1 MDPTEKELLIG
12 LIGSTYGQL
21 KSIDDSIT
29 GSSST
34 LNRRA
39 GNVKQELTNILKGIP
54 PPPDVPLLHH
64 INQQPQPA
72 PTVVTPIEVPN
83 VAPSEVPESVQTT
96 HIDNAPLTTNNWRQY
111 TAHGDP
117 NQLELPLEKIAKYDD
132 IVNAFDRF
140 YERMGKL
147 EDKIDII
154 MAFIKS
160 QPQYKKKLRGLK
172 DS

>member
-1 MDPTEKELLIG
+1 MDSTEKELLIG

-34 LNRRA
+34 LNRRS
-39 GNVKQELTNILKGIP
+39 GNVKEELANILKGIP
-54 PPPDVPLLHH
+54 PPPDVPLLQH
-64 INQQPQPA
+64 INQQSQPVA
-72 PTVVTPIEVPN
+72 VVTPVEVPN
-83 VAPSEVPESVQTT
+83 
-96 HIDNAPLTTNNWRQY
+96 IAPLELPDSVHAVSNSGIPPGSNNWRAY
-111 TAHGDP
+111 SDP

-132 IVNAFDRF
+132 IINAFDKF
-140 YERMGKL
+140 YERLGRL
-147 EDKIDII
+147 EDKIDKVI
-154 MAFIKS
+154 AFIAS